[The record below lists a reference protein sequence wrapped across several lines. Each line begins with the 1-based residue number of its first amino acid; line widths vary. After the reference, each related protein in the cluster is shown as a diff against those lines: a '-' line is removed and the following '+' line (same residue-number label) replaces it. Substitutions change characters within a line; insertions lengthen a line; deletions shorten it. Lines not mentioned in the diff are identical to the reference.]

1 MRKRYLLL
9 VLALATLL
17 WLCIGN
23 AAAQGRPFVI
33 KWHASEIQKLK
44 IPIYGKYKLKI
55 VQPSGYVEERDIDGE
70 IYDELKAIMGDYT
83 IMAGP
88 EGVERICMRDVGFDA
103 QHFTEVVDFGTVKW
117 KSMNNAF
124 YGCSGLKFKEGI
136 QPPDLSQVTD
146 MSGMFAFCT
155 SFNQSF
161 ISNWDVS
168 NVTNMRDMFRRCS
181 AFNQPLNWN
190 VSKVTNMRE
199 MFNDCGSF
207 NQELTWDVSNVTD
220 MTLMFANC
228 SNFNK
233 PLKWNVSKV
242 HYMDQMFFQCH
253 KFNQSLNDWQVGNV
267 ERMWNMFG
275 YCRAFNQPLDKRDV
289 RNVKD
294 MRLIFQ
300 ECSAFNQSLG
310 TWKIKT
316 VVGDLNNT
324 AMNIA
329 NYSATL
335 VGWAAWAEEG
345 NIRDLHFGNNVNG
358 LTYNAEGAAA
368 RKKLIARGW
377 TFENDQEKSLS
388 FNTATLPLRPNQ
400 EAELTIKVIGL
411 NGTPTVTI
419 EGESGVIEIL
429 SNDGRNVKI
438 KALKPGS
445 VKVKAKLEDYEAE
458 CTVTVKGVK
467 VETIEVTPKLQYLRV
482 NEMVTL
488 QATIHPDDAMEK
500 GVTWRSSNE
509 QVATVDQNGLVTAK
523 GLGECYVYAKTKE
536 AGSNVEDF
544 CTVRVQGIKSVKIK
558 NAIPSLKVHEKHTF
572 IAEVDDNSW
581 TLSRAVIW
589 KCDNTELATIDE
601 NSGELTALAPGQ
613 VTITATSKDDPTKMA
628 SCEVTLEGV
637 KSIAITESKT
647 PLKVEEKSTFKATV
661 EVAGEVATTVKWST
675 SDDKVA
681 QVDETTGEVTAV
693 APGTATITATST
705 ADDTKKATVEV
716 TVEGV
721 KSIAITESKTPLKVE
736 EKSTFKATVEVA
748 GEVATTVKWSTSDDK
763 VAQVDEST
771 GEVTAVAPGKATITA
786 TSTADATKKAVVEI
800 TVVEKEIHVETVTVN
815 PSKCSLNV
823 GQTKQLEVEFT
834 PANATHQE
842 KSFLVTKGTEFV
854 TVSTSGLI
862 TAVKAG
868 EAEVTATV
876 DGVTASCQVTVT
888 AAVPPTPQPEPNPQ
902 PNPTPNPTPQ
912 PEPNPQPNPTPNP
925 QPKTFAVKLVQPAHG
940 TLAIKGYTEETL
952 KAVPKG
958 TELTVVAVP
967 KNEGGITY
975 ELKELKANGVN
986 IQATKKF
993 TVTAATTVTAVFEK
1007 KQGTA
1012 VEDALLAHISVAP
1025 NPFTTQLRIL
1035 NPDGGTVHYKLTNSL
1050 GVVKS
1055 SGVLL
1060 ETETVLDTETLPSS
1074 I

>member
-1 MRKRYLLL
+1 M
-9 VLALATLL
+9 
-17 WLCIGN
+17 
-23 AAAQGRPFVI
+23 
-33 KWHASEIQKLK
+33 
-44 IPIYGKYKLKI
+44 
-55 VQPSGYVEERDIDGE
+55 
-70 IYDELKAIMGDYT
+70 
-83 IMAGP
+83 
-88 EGVERICMRDVGFDA
+88 
-103 QHFTEVVDFGTVKW
+103 
-117 KSMNNAF
+117 
-124 YGCSGLKFKEGI
+124 
-136 QPPDLSQVTD
+136 
-146 MSGMFAFCT
+146 
-155 SFNQSF
+155 
-161 ISNWDVS
+161 
-168 NVTNMRDMFRRCS
+168 
-181 AFNQPLNWN
+181 
-190 VSKVTNMRE
+190 
-199 MFNDCGSF
+199 
-207 NQELTWDVSNVTD
+207 
-220 MTLMFANC
+220 
-228 SNFNK
+228 
-233 PLKWNVSKV
+233 
-242 HYMDQMFFQCH
+242 
-253 KFNQSLNDWQVGNV
+253 
-267 ERMWNMFG
+267 
-275 YCRAFNQPLDKRDV
+275 
-289 RNVKD
+289 
-294 MRLIFQ
+294 
-300 ECSAFNQSLG
+300 
-310 TWKIKT
+310 
-316 VVGDLNNT
+316 
-324 AMNIA
+324 
-329 NYSATL
+329 
-335 VGWAAWAEEG
+335 
-345 NIRDLHFGNNVNG
+345 
-358 LTYNAEGAAA
+358 
-368 RKKLIARGW
+368 
-377 TFENDQEKSLS
+377 
-388 FNTATLPLRPNQ
+388 
-400 EAELTIKVIGL
+400 
-411 NGTPTVTI
+411 
-419 EGESGVIEIL
+419 
-429 SNDGRNVKI
+429 
-438 KALKPGS
+438 
-445 VKVKAKLEDYEAE
+445 
-458 CTVTVKGVK
+458 
-467 VETIEVTPKLQYLRV
+467 
-482 NEMVTL
+482 
-488 QATIHPDDAMEK
+488 
-500 GVTWRSSNE
+500 
-509 QVATVDQNGLVTAK
+509 
-523 GLGECYVYAKTKE
+523 
-536 AGSNVEDF
+536 
-544 CTVRVQGIKSVKIK
+544 
-558 NAIPSLKVHEKHTF
+558 
-572 IAEVDDNSW
+572 
-581 TLSRAVIW
+581 
-589 KCDNTELATIDE
+589 
-601 NSGELTALAPGQ
+601 
-613 VTITATSKDDPTKMA
+613 
-628 SCEVTLEGV
+628 
-637 KSIAITESKT
+637 
-647 PLKVEEKSTFKATV
+647 
-661 EVAGEVATTVKWST
+661 ATTVKWST

-1074 I
+1074 IYFVHLEAHEGVQKTIKVIRY

>member
-23 AAAQGRPFVI
+23 VAAEGRPFVI

-44 IPIYGKYKLKI
+44 IPIYGKYKLKVI
-55 VQPSGYVEERDIDGE
+55 QPSGYVEERDIDGE
-70 IYDELKAIMGDYT
+70 IYNELKAIMGDYT

-168 NVTNMRDMFRRCS
+168 NVT
-181 AFNQPLNWN
+181 
-190 VSKVTNMRE
+190 
-199 MFNDCGSF
+199 
-207 NQELTWDVSNVTD
+207 D

-242 HYMDQMFFQCH
+242 HYMDQMFFNCH

-275 YCRAFNQPLDKRDV
+275 YCRAFNQPLDKWDV

-316 VVGDLNNT
+316 VVSHLNNT
-324 AMNIA
+324 AMDIA

-345 NIRDLHFGNNVNG
+345 NIRDLHFGNNVSR

-368 RKKLIARGW
+368 RKKLIARGL
-377 TFENDQEKSLS
+377 TFENNQERSLS
-388 FNTATLPLRPNQ
+388 FNVKTASFIPNE
-400 EAELTIKVIGL
+400 EAKLIIEVIGL

-419 EGESGVIEIL
+419 EGESGVMEIL
-429 SNDGRNVKI
+429 SVTETVFKNIYYVEV

-445 VKVKAKLEDYEAE
+445 VKLKAKLEDCEAE
-458 CTVTVKGVK
+458 CTVTVEGENVK
-467 VETIEVTPKLQYLRV
+467 VGSIEVNPKDSYLRV
-482 NEMVTL
+482 GETVTL
-488 QATIHPDDAMEK
+488 QATIYPNNATEK
-500 GVTWRSSNE
+500 GVTWRSNNS

-523 GLGECYVYAKTKE
+523 GLGDCYIFAKTKE
-536 AGSNVEDF
+536 AGSNVEDL
-544 CTVRVQGIKSVKIK
+544 CHVYVQGIKSVKIK

-572 IAEVDDNSW
+572 IAEVDANSW
-581 TLSRAVIW
+581 TLSRAVTW
-589 KCDNTELATIDE
+589 KCDNTELATINE
-601 NSGELTALAPGQ
+601 NTGELTALAPGQ

-1074 I
+1074 IYFVHLEAHEGVQKTIKVIRY

>member
-23 AAAQGRPFVI
+23 VAAEGRPFVI

-44 IPIYGKYKLKI
+44 IPIYGKYKLKVI
-55 VQPSGYVEERDIDGE
+55 QPSGYVEERDIDGE
-70 IYDELKAIMGDYT
+70 IYNELKAIMGDYT

-168 NVTNMRDMFRRCS
+168 NVT
-181 AFNQPLNWN
+181 
-190 VSKVTNMRE
+190 
-199 MFNDCGSF
+199 
-207 NQELTWDVSNVTD
+207 D

-275 YCRAFNQPLDKRDV
+275 YCRAFNQPLDKWDV

-316 VVGDLNNT
+316 VVSHLNNT
-324 AMNIA
+324 AMDIA

-345 NIRDLHFGNNVNG
+345 DVRDLHFGNNVSG
-358 LTYNAEGAAA
+358 LTYNAKGAAA

-388 FNTATLPLRPNQ
+388 FNTETLPLRPNQ

-445 VKVKAKLEDYEAE
+445 VKVKAKLEDCEAE
-458 CTVTVKGVK
+458 CTVTVEVESVK
-467 VETIEVTPKLQYLRV
+467 VGSIEVKPEDQYLRV
-482 NEMVTL
+482 GETVTL
-488 QATIHPDDAMEK
+488 QATVYPPNATEK
-500 GVTWRSSNE
+500 GVTWRSNNS

-523 GLGECYVYAKTKE
+523 GLGECYIFAKTKE
-536 AGSNVEDF
+536 AGSNVEDH
-544 CTVRVQGIKSVKIK
+544 CQVRVQGIKSVKIK

-572 IAEVDDNSW
+572 TAEVDADSW
-581 TLSRAVIW
+581 TLSLAVTW

-613 VTITATSKDDPTKMA
+613 VTITATSTADATKKA
-628 SCEVTLEGV
+628 TVDVAIEGV
-637 KSIAITESKT
+637 KSIAITESKTPLKVEEKSTFKATVEVVGEVAITVKWSTSDDKIAQVDETSGEVTAVAPGKATITATSTADATKKAAVDVTVEGVKRIAITESKT

-693 APGTATITATST
+693 APST
-705 ADDTKKATVEV
+705 
-716 TVEGV
+716 
-721 KSIAITESKTPLKVE
+721 
-736 EKSTFKATVEVA
+736 
-748 GEVATTVKWSTSDDK
+748 
-763 VAQVDEST
+763 
-771 GEVTAVAPGKATITA
+771 ATITA

-800 TVVEKEIHVETVTVN
+800 TVVAKEIHVETVTVK

-823 GQTKQLEVEFT
+823 GQTQQLEVEFT

-842 KSFLVTKGTEFV
+842 KSFAVTKGSEFV

-876 DGVTASCQVTVT
+876 DGVTATCQVTVT
-888 AAVPPTPQPEPNPQ
+888 TPAPPTP
-902 PNPTPNPTPQ
+902 PTPPT
-912 PEPNPQPNPTPNP
+912 PQPNPTPNP
-925 QPKTFAVKLVQPAHG
+925 QPETFAVKLVQPAHG

-952 KAVPKG
+952 KAVAKE
-958 TELTVVAVP
+958 TELTVIAVP
-967 KNEGGITY
+967 KNEGGVTY
-975 ELKELKANGVN
+975 ELKANGVN
-986 IQATKKF
+986 IKATKKF

-1055 SGVLL
+1055 SGVLM

-1074 I
+1074 IYFVHLEAQEGVQRTIKVIRY

>member
-1 MRKRYLLL
+1 MRKRYLL
-9 VLALATLL
+9 VVIALATLL
-17 WLCIGN
+17 CLCIGN
-23 AAAQGRPFVI
+23 VAAQGRPFVI
-33 KWHASEIQKLK
+33 KWHASEPNKLK

-55 VQPSGYVEERDIDGE
+55 IHPSGYLEERDIDGE
-70 IYDELKAIMGDYT
+70 IYNELKGATGDYT
-83 IMAGP
+83 IKAGP
-88 EGVERICMRDVGFDA
+88 EGVERICMSDVGFDA

-136 QPPDLSQVTD
+136 QPPELSQVTD

-161 ISNWDVS
+161 INDWDVS
-168 NVTNMRDMFRRCS
+168 NVTNMEAMFRGCTS
-181 AFNQPLNWN
+181 
-190 VSKVTNMRE
+190 
-199 MFNDCGSF
+199 
-207 NQELTWDVSNVTD
+207 
-220 MTLMFANC
+220 
-228 SNFNK
+228 
-233 PLKWNVSKV
+233 
-242 HYMDQMFFQCH
+242 
-253 KFNQSLNDWQVGNV
+253 
-267 ERMWNMFG
+267 
-275 YCRAFNQPLDKRDV
+275 
-289 RNVKD
+289 
-294 MRLIFQ
+294 
-300 ECSAFNQSLG
+300 FNQSLG
-310 TWKIKT
+310 AWKIKT
-316 VVGDLNNT
+316 VESDLNNT
-324 AMNIA
+324 AMDIA
-329 NYSATL
+329 NDSATL

-345 NIRDLHFGNNVNG
+345 DIRDLHFGNNVSR

-368 RKKLIARGW
+368 RKKLIARGL
-377 TFENDQEKSLS
+377 TFENNQERSLS
-388 FNTATLPLRPNQ
+388 FNVKTASFIPNE
-400 EAELTIKVIGL
+400 EAKLIIEVIGL

-419 EGESGVIEIL
+419 EGESGVMEIL
-429 SNDGRNVKI
+429 SVTETVFKNIYYVEV

-445 VKVKAKLEDYEAE
+445 VKLKAKLEDCEAE
-458 CTVTVKGVK
+458 CTVTVEGENVK
-467 VETIEVTPKLQYLRV
+467 VGSIEVNPKDSYLRV
-482 NEMVTL
+482 GETVTL
-488 QATIHPDDAMEK
+488 QATIYPNNATEK
-500 GVTWRSSNE
+500 GVTWRSNNS

-523 GLGECYVYAKTKE
+523 GLGDCYIFAKTKE
-536 AGSNVEDF
+536 AGSNVEDL
-544 CTVRVQGIKSVKIK
+544 CHVYVQGIKSVKIT
-558 NAIPSLKVHEKHTF
+558 NAKASLKVHDKYTF
-572 IAEVDDNSW
+572 TAAVDSKSW
-581 TLSRAVIW
+581 DLSNKVTW
-589 KCDNTELATIDE
+589 KCNNTELATIDE

-647 PLKVEEKSTFKATV
+647 PLKVAEKSSFKATV
-661 EVAGEVATTVKWST
+661 EVVGEVATTVKWST
-675 SDDKVA
+675 SDDKIA
-681 QVDETTGEVTAV
+681 QVDENTGKVTAV
-693 APGTATITATST
+693 APGKATITATST
-705 ADDTKKATVEV
+705 ADATKKATVEV

-763 VAQVDEST
+763 IAQVDETT
-771 GEVTAVAPGKATITA
+771 GDVTAVAPGKATITA
-786 TSTADATKKAVVEI
+786 TSTADDTKKATVEVTVEGVKSIAITESKTPLKVEEKSSFKATVEVAGEVATTVKWSTSDDKVAQVDETTGEVTAVAPGNATITATSTADATKKAAVDV
-800 TVVEKEIHVETVTVN
+800 TVVEKEIHVETVTVK

-823 GQTKQLEVEFT
+823 GQTQQLEVEFT

-842 KSFLVTKGTEFV
+842 KSFAVTKGSEFV

-876 DGVTASCQVTVT
+876 DGVTATCQVTVT
-888 AAVPPTPQPEPNPQ
+888 TPAPPTPQPQ
-902 PNPTPNPTPQ
+902 
-912 PEPNPQPNPTPNP
+912 PNPQPNPTPNP
-925 QPKTFAVKLVQPAHG
+925 QPETFAVKLVQPVHG

-952 KAVPKG
+952 KAVAKG

-1074 I
+1074 IYFVHLEAHEGVQKTIKVIRY